1 MNALH
6 YIGFDVHK
14 KTISF
19 CVKTAAGEIVEE
31 GSMLA
36 RRAEVRQWA
45 GARSQPWQGA
55 MEATL
60 FSGWIYDTLKPYG
73 EQLEMAHPAKMKA
86 ISAGKKKSDTLDAR
100 TIADLVRCNLLP
112 ACYVA
117 PPRIRELRRLLR
129 YRSLVVSEAVRMKN
143 KMAGLLMETGALYV
157 KEKLHRKKYFATLLE
172 ELEEVPESVIDL
184 LRLSRGALEMFES
197 TQQRLVRELLA
208 DSELAQRVQRLM
220 SIPAVGEITALTWA
234 LEVGDPQR
242 FRSGSDAMSYCGLTA
257 TLKSSAGKQQR
268 GPISKQ
274 RNHWLQNHADRGR
287 QTGAAME
294 SATGGVACPRVGART
309 SQSRHPGGGAQTP
322 GCDPSRRCTCQN

>member
-1 MNALH
+1 MNAPH

-31 GSMLA
+31 GSTPA
-36 RRAEVRQWA
+36 QRAALREWASVRPH
-45 GARSQPWQGA
+45 PWRGA

-73 EQLEMAHPAKMKA
+73 EQLEMAHPARMKA
-86 ISAGKKKSDTLDAR
+86 ICAGKKKSDTIDAR

-112 ACYVA
+112 SCYVA
-117 PPRIRELRRLLR
+117 APRIRELRRLLR
-129 YRSLVVSEAVRMKN
+129 YRSLVVSEAVRM
-143 KMAGLLMETGALYV
+143 A
-157 KEKLHRKKYFATLLE
+157 
-172 ELEEVPESVIDL
+172 ESVIDL
-184 LRLSRGALEMFES
+184 LRLSRRALEMFES
-197 TQQRLVRELLA
+197 TQKRLVRELLA

-242 FRSGSDAMSYCGLTA
+242 FRSCSEAMSYCGLTA
-257 TLKSSAGKQQR
+257 ALKSSAGKQQR

-274 RNHWLQNHADRGR
+274 RNRWLQTTLIEAAKLAPRWNPQLAALHARELERGHRNRATLAVARKLVAYLLAVDKTR
-287 QTGAAME
+287 QPFQVRGLSSEDLLQKA
-294 SATGGVACPRVGART
+294 G
-309 SQSRHPGGGAQTP
+309 
-322 GCDPSRRCTCQN
+322 